1 MWLLFS
7 YDRMNTAMIRKQYP
21 YGSLWIS
28 PTSIADFDKCPRLY
42 FLHNVYKNPKTGKKI
57 QVTNPHMTLG
67 LTVHNVLGTISKLP
81 KNKRFEIPLATIFE
95 NEWSQYLG
103 KRGGFRDTEE
113 EAEFKQKGIDMLLR
127 LEKNP
132 GILTHFANKIS
143 EKIPSMLLSQ
153 KDNIILCGVVDWI
166 EVLLDGS
173 LHIIDFK
180 TGKKNDEESS
190 LQLAVYMLLVA
201 AYLKRSVS
209 KMSYWYLAHDDGL
222 VEAEIPDVESVT
234 KFLIEKGQR
243 IKEAKSQAKL
253 SCTKGGCR
261 YCEKFEKVTHGEGEY
276 VGPSSHDRELYFVTN
291 D

>member
-1 MWLLFS
+1 
-7 YDRMNTAMIRKQYP
+7 MIKKQYP

-103 KRGGFRDTEE
+103 KRGGFKDAEE
-113 EAEFKQKGIDMLLR
+113 EAEFKQKGIDMLLK

-153 KDNIILCGVVDWI
+153 KDNIVLCGVVDWI
-166 EVLLDGS
+166 EVLSDGS
-173 LHIIDFK
+173 LHIVDFK
-180 TGKKNDEESS
+180 TGKKQDDESS

-201 AYLKRSVS
+201 AYLKHPVS
-209 KMSYWYLAHDDGL
+209 KISYWFLSQDNGFQH
-222 VEAEIPDVESVT
+222 EQIPDIESVT
-234 KFLIEKGQR
+234 QFLIEKGQT
-243 IKEAKSQAKL
+243 IKKAKL
-253 SCTKGGCR
+253 ESRLVCAKGGCR
-261 YCEKFEKVTHGEGEY
+261 YCTKFEKVVGGEGEY
-276 VGPSSHDRELYFVTN
+276 VGLSSMERELYFVGN
-291 D
+291 I